1 MVLSCFLIH
10 NFIGVNQNEADIF
23 GNFEQLVGI
32 DGQAHYVDIEE
43 LEEGG
48 LKNIASKAWRLGI
61 ADDMWPDWP
70 VAHRL

>member
-1 MVLSCFLIH
+1 MLSLS
-10 NFIGVNQNEADIF
+10 
-23 GNFEQLVGI
+23 L
-32 DGQAHYVDIEE
+32 YVDIEE

>member
-1 MVLSCFLIH
+1 M
-10 NFIGVNQNEADIF
+10 
-23 GNFEQLVGI
+23 VGI

-61 ADDMWPDWP
+61 ADDMWLDWP

>member
-1 MVLSCFLIH
+1 M
-10 NFIGVNQNEADIF
+10 NQNEADIF
-23 GNFEQLVGI
+23 GNFEQVVGI
-32 DGQAHYVDIEE
+32 DSQAHYVDIEE

-61 ADDMWPDWP
+61 SDDMWPDWL

>member
-1 MVLSCFLIH
+1 M
-10 NFIGVNQNEADIF
+10 
-23 GNFEQLVGI
+23 VGI
-32 DGQAHYVDIEE
+32 DSQAHYVDIEE

-61 ADDMWPDWP
+61 SDDMWPDWP

>member
-1 MVLSCFLIH
+1 MVLSCILIH
-10 NFIGVNQNEADIF
+10 NFIGMNQNEADIF
-23 GNFEQLVGI
+23 GNFEQVVGI
-32 DGQAHYVDIEE
+32 DGQAHHVDIEE

-61 ADDMWPDWP
+61 SYDMWPDWP

>member
-1 MVLSCFLIH
+1 M
-10 NFIGVNQNEADIF
+10 
-23 GNFEQLVGI
+23 VGI

-48 LKNIASKAWRLGI
+48 LKNIASKAWILGI
-61 ADDMWPDWP
+61 SDDMWPDLP